1 VPAACGAC
9 SEKVKSCWYGF
20 DASSGSGSSSAE
32 VQPKMEALER
42 VIPFGGSDFCAGV
55 GDGKGPEAKQENH
68 LG

>member
-1 VPAACGAC
+1 
-9 SEKVKSCWYGF
+9 
-20 DASSGSGSSSAE
+20 
-32 VQPKMEALER
+32 MEAHER